1 MTHLSNPSTQP
12 TERIAADGPSHRV
25 SDALVENAN
34 RVTHSAADAVVDH
47 VVRPVAN
54 AARALEN
61 RAQDTNRFLNNT
73 LQDLEDDVH
82 RNPVRAL
89 GYAVGVGF
97 LLGLWFR
104 WK

>member
-1 MTHLSNPSTQP
+1 MTHLSDPSTQP
-12 TERIAADGPSHRV
+12 TTRVSIDGPGHRV
-25 SDALVENAN
+25 SNALVENAN

-61 RAQDTNRFLNNT
+61 RAQDTNRFFTDT
-73 LQDLEDDVH
+73 LQNIENDVQ

>member
-1 MTHLSNPSTQP
+1 MTDISTP
-12 TERIAADGPSHRV
+12 PAERIPLAGPGHRAA
-25 SDALVENAN
+25 DALVETAN

-54 AARALEN
+54 AARSLDN
-61 RAQDTNRFLNNT
+61 RAQVTNRFLT
-73 LQDLEDDVH
+73 DSLHQLEDEVH

-89 GYAVGVGF
+89 GHAVGVGF
-97 LLGLWFR
+97 LLGLWFH